1 MPNISVNKGNVGQKR
16 DVIATPPEDSG
27 DQSTQFVRPV
37 VNHTVLHAFGTG
49 TSDTRDAHFMFT
61 QNTSDMCF

>member
-16 DVIATPPEDSG
+16 DVISTPPEDSG

-37 VNHTVLHAFGTG
+37 VNHAALHAFGVG
-49 TSDTRDAHFMFT
+49 TSDTRDVHT
-61 QNTSDMCF
+61 KHK